1 MSINSNYINKI
12 QEQAMDQHRH
22 KIYYEFENKT
32 DKEIWRTFK
41 DGSDVALIYIYNE
54 YFQTLYRYGSQFT
67 TDRFLIKDA
76 IQDLF
81 IELLKKRNKIAD
93 TTSIKF
99 YLFKCIKINLIN
111 KFKNRK
117 IDYRDDTSGFDFGLS
132 ISFEENLINAQL
144 DNEKK
149 QRIRKALEKLKRKQ
163 REIIYY
169 YFFEDLNFT
178 QIASLM
184 HFSNPKSAQNLFY
197 RALKKLK
204 QSLVQTIDLIS
215 AIVVLLL
222 F

>member
-169 YFFEDLNFT
+169 YFFVE
-178 QIASLM
+178 
-184 HFSNPKSAQNLFY
+184 LFVTS
-197 RALKKLK
+197 KPG
-204 QSLVQTIDLIS
+204 
-215 AIVVLLL
+215 
-222 F
+222 